1 MINASAPRNVAELQ
15 TPAPL
20 VDAAIL
26 AANLA
31 RMAEAWPGERL
42 PLRLLP

>member
-1 MINASAPRNVAELQ
+1 VTTAPVLRCLAELQ

-26 AANLA
+26 AANLV
-31 RMAEAWPGERL
+31 RMA
-42 PLRLLP
+42 